1 MLGALH
7 RQLCD
12 TYRVPERHDI
22 RDYLITDRR
31 LAEAIGQDSLF
42 DGTNE
47 TLFFA
52 ESDDG
57 LAVSLFLDAGMLDRL
72 ETADP
77 LSDLTPDCLDD
88 LWTVYEGL
96 SHFNCL
102 AFKASADREV
112 SLLELELQGEVD
124 KFVGS
129 LLLAMH
135 HDEPE
140 LIRQL
145 HNWLFG
151 EVRYRDELNADELD
165 RYRAAN
171 DHAARFC
178 RALEQP
184 LLRGESEA
192 FAELRRFFR
201 LPASEKLS
209 HINSRSF

>member
-7 RQLCD
+7 QQLCD
-12 TYRVPERHDI
+12 TNRVPVQHDI
-22 RDYLITDRR
+22 RDYLITDRK
-31 LAEAIGQDSLF
+31 LAQAIGQDALYAGS
-42 DGTNE
+42 NE

-52 ESDDG
+52 QSNDEI
-57 LAVSLFLDAGMLDRL
+57 AVSLYLDAEMLERL

-77 LSDLTPDCLDD
+77 LADLTSDCLDD

-102 AFKASADREV
+102 AFKASADREL

-135 HDEPE
+135 HDEPD
-140 LIRQL
+140 LIRRL
-145 HNWLFG
+145 HDWLFG
-151 EVRYRDELNADELD
+151 EVRYRDELNTDELD

-184 LLRGESEA
+184 LLNAEPDA

-209 HINSRSF
+209 LINARSF